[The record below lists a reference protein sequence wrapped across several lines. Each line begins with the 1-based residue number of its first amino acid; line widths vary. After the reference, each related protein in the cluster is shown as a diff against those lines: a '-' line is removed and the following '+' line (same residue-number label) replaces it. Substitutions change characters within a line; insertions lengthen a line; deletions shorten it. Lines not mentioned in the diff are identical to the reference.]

1 MMGAL
6 RVRKPVNWRR
16 IAVGGGSVIG
26 AVIVVVSGYLAVQ
39 HLRYYNVTA
48 YFTST
53 TGLYV
58 GDDVRV
64 VGVDVGRVTAIAPQG
79 GRMRVELKLAREVPV
94 AEDAKAVIVAQSLVS
109 ARFVQLTPA
118 VTDGADA
125 LNDGAEIPLD
135 RTAVPVE
142 WDQIKEQ
149 LGRAADALGP
159 VGDDRGPAANFL
171 DGAGSA
177 LAGNGE
183 ALGRSVTE
191 LSEAMSTLDEGG
203 ADLFGTIRGLQT
215 FTTAL
220 AASDEQIVQF
230 QGRLANVSSVLAE
243 SRTQLAPALADLDA
257 AVVDVQRFVEQNRT
271 GLTEQIAKLADVSQV
286 LVDKRAGLEKVL
298 HLAPTALSNYYNVYR
313 PAQGAMVGV
322 PAFQNV
328 GNPIDLICGGIA
340 GLANDTSK
348 KGADLCIEYLGPLL
362 NTIKANYPDLSI
374 NPTRALGALPDQLV
388 YSEPDLEPTGA
399 LGFPTVPVASDLTGL
414 LMPSTGS
421 R

>member
-16 IAVGGGSVIG
+16 IAVVGGSVIG
-26 AVIVVVSGYLAVQ
+26 AAIVVVSGYLAVQ

-79 GRMRVELKLAREVPV
+79 DRMRVELKLAREVPV

-149 LGRAADALGP
+149 L
-159 VGDDRGPAANFL
+159 
-171 DGAGSA
+171 AG
-177 LAGNGE
+177 LP
-183 ALGRSVTE
+183 
-191 LSEAMSTLDEGG
+191 TLW
-203 ADLFGTIRGLQT
+203 APSGTIAVPPPT
-215 FTTAL
+215 
-220 AASDEQIVQF
+220 
-230 QGRLANVSSVLAE
+230 SS
-243 SRTQLAPALADLDA
+243 
-257 AVVDVQRFVEQNRT
+257 
-271 GLTEQIAKLADVSQV
+271 
-286 LVDKRAGLEKVL
+286 
-298 HLAPTALSNYYNVYR
+298 
-313 PAQGAMVGV
+313 
-322 PAFQNV
+322 
-328 GNPIDLICGGIA
+328 
-340 GLANDTSK
+340 
-348 KGADLCIEYLGPLL
+348 
-362 NTIKANYPDLSI
+362 
-374 NPTRALGALPDQLV
+374 
-388 YSEPDLEPTGA
+388 
-399 LGFPTVPVASDLTGL
+399 TVPDPHWLATGKRW
-414 LMPSTGS
+414 GA